1 MNLSSELIS
10 QFVKVTNDSNNEVEE
25 TTVYGTIVEFEGTK
39 YVRLDG
45 SELLTPITTSANVKP
60 GERVTVMIKNHTATV
75 TGNLSSPA
83 ARIDD
88 IVDTDTILTKIS
100 EVEIL
105 VAGKVDTEDFV
116 AEQGRIDELIAKDA
130 EITGSLEAAEADI
143 DILQSGHLTVT
154 ERLDAVEADIDALV
168 VGSIDVSVLDA
179 KYAKIESLEATDTN
193 LHNLESTYAAFEVAT
208 TEKLTAVE
216 ADIDDLTAD
225 KLSVTNAEA
234 MYAKIVDLDATNA
247 VVDNLGA
254 DVAEIDTLIF
264 GSASG
269 STIQSSFANAV
280 IAQLGDAQINS
291 AMIKDVSAGKIT
303 SGDILTS
310 KVRILSDDGRLYI
323 AGNTIQ
329 IRDKTRV
336 RVQIGKDSSN
346 DYSISIW
353 DVDGNLMF
361 SKGGITDSAI
371 KSAIIRNDMV
381 SDTANIAA
389 YKLDID
395 SLFEEI
401 NGSTNTI
408 KSTRVFLDDEGQ
420 TLDVAFKELKTET
433 TELDST
439 VSSQGTEISAIQ
451 GQITSKVWQQDI
463 DTATGEMDTRYST
476 LQQEVDSVTATIAS
490 HTTELSNKADKTSV
504 TEVRDQVSTLEADL
518 SGFKTTVSDTYATQT
533 DMKKAQTDIAQNS
546 DSITAVS
553 ERTTTNESSIS
564 SLELT
569 ADGLSTRVTSNE
581 DELAV
586 TQSSADLIEAR
597 VTTAETLIEQLSD
610 SIALLV
616 TDSNGESLMTQTTN
630 GWTFSTAQLQSAVDT
645 TSENLDSLTN
655 AMGDVNSTVS
665 ALQQALDD
673 LGILNDYVKI
683 GIYES
688 EPCIKLG
695 ESDSDFKLLITNTR
709 IMFMEGSGV
718 PAYINNQSL
727 FIKKAVIEEELQQG
741 EFIWKVR
748 NNGNLG
754 LIWKGVSS

>member
-25 TTVYGTIVEFEGTK
+25 TTVYGTIVEFEGSK

-116 AEQGRIDELIAKDA
+116 AEQARIDELVAKDV
-130 EITGSLEAAEADI
+130 EITDSLTAAEADI
-143 DILQSGHLTVT
+143 DVLQSGHLTVT

-208 TEKLTAVE
+208 TKKLTAVE

-234 MYAKIVDLDATNA
+234 TYAKITDLDATNA
-247 VVDNLGA
+247 AVDNLEA
-254 DVAEIDTLIF
+254 EVAEIDTLIF

-323 AGNTIQ
+323 TGNTIQ

-336 RVQIGKDSSN
+336 RVQIGKDSSD
-346 DYSISIW
+346 DYSISVW

-361 SKGGITDSAI
+361 SKGGITDNAI

-451 GQITSKVWQQDI
+451 GQIASKVWRQDI
-463 DTATGEMDTRYST
+463 DTATGEMDTKYST
-476 LQQEVDSVTATIAS
+476 LKQEVDSVTATIAS

-518 SGFKTTVSDTYATQT
+518 TGFKTTVSDTYATQT

-553 ERTTTNESSIS
+553 ERTTTNEKSIS

-586 TQSSADLIEAR
+586 AQSSADLIEAR

-616 TDSNGESLMTQTTN
+616 TDSNGESLMTQTTT
-630 GWTFSTAQLQSAVDT
+630 GWTFSTAQLQSVVDA

-683 GIYES
+683 GTYES
-688 EPCIKLG
+688 EPCIELG

-741 EFIWKVR
+741 EFIWKAR
-748 NNGNLG
+748 SNGNLG

>member
-688 EPCIKLG
+688 EPCIELG

>member
-25 TTVYGTIVEFEGTK
+25 TTVYGTIVEFEGSK

-116 AEQGRIDELIAKDA
+116 AEQARIDELVAKDV
-130 EITGSLEAAEADI
+130 EITDSLTAAEADI
-143 DILQSGHLTVT
+143 DVLQSGHLTVT

-179 KYAKIESLEATDTN
+179 KYAKIESLEATDAN

-208 TEKLTAVE
+208 TEKLTAAE
-216 ADIDDLTAD
+216 ADIDDLTAN
-225 KLSVTNAEA
+225 KLSVANAEA
-234 MYAKIVDLDATNA
+234 TYAKITDLDATNA
-247 VVDNLGA
+247 TIDNLGA
-254 DVAEIDTLIF
+254 EVAEIDTLIF

-323 AGNTIQ
+323 TGNTIQ

-336 RVQIGKDSSN
+336 RVQIGKDSSD
-346 DYSISIW
+346 DYSISVW

-451 GQITSKVWQQDI
+451 GQIASKVWQQDI
-463 DTATGEMDTRYST
+463 DTATGEMDTKYST
-476 LQQEVDSVTATIAS
+476 LKQEVDSVTATIAS

-518 SGFKTTVSDTYATQT
+518 TGFKTTVSDTYATQT

-553 ERTTTNESSIS
+553 ERTTTNEKSIS

-586 TQSSADLIEAR
+586 AQSSADLIEAR

-616 TDSNGESLMTQTTN
+616 TDSNGESLMTQTTT
-630 GWTFSTAQLQSAVDT
+630 GWTFSTAQLQSVVDA

-683 GIYES
+683 GTYES
-688 EPCIKLG
+688 EPCIELG

-741 EFIWKVR
+741 EFIWKAR
-748 NNGNLG
+748 SNGNLG